1 MQPNSDDAM
10 WMRRAIELAMLG
22 QGSVEPNPMVGCVIV
37 QRGKLIGQ
45 GAHLVFGGPHAEVN
59 AINSLENKS
68 LDDATVYVTLEPC
81 CHHGKTPPCVDL
93 LLRHR
98 PARVVIGL
106 QDPFSE
112 VNGGGI
118 AKLKEAGID
127 VTVGVEES
135 VARNLVRPFLKRVS
149 NGLPWV
155 IAKWAMTLDGRIAT
169 SSGDSQ
175 WISNTTSRTLV
186 HQVRGR
192 VDAVVVGIGTALH
205 DDPMLNARP
214 AGPRNACRI
223 VLDSS
228 ARLPLNSRLVSTA
241 KEHPTMV
248 VCGPSTNSEK
258 VEQLRQHGCEVW
270 STKST
275 DRNERVHELLK
286 ELGARGMTN
295 ILVEGGA
302 SVLGAFLDAD
312 QVDEVHVFIAP
323 SLLGGAQAL
332 SPVGGLGAIKMA
344 MAKKFESHS
353 WQELD
358 GDLYFRGRIAT
369 LQRREA

>member
-214 AGPRNACRI
+214 AGPRNAFRI

-275 DRNERVHELLK
+275 DRNERVLELLK

-369 LQRREA
+369 LHRREA